1 MLFLVKRNICH
12 NIIQVSTFYAM
23 IQFHLLS
30 PWLLSSNTFLSI
42 FVQTQ
47 IEDNTMLVR
56 ALDKFY
62 RKVQSVH
69 QLMPE
74 SGMDR
79 TASNIVAFSAH
90 NRVAQYTNYLQDQLY
105 GNHSNSS
112 SVCSVEEQR
121 SAG

>member
-1 MLFLVKRNICH
+1 ML
-12 NIIQVSTFYAM
+12 QE
-23 IQFHLLS
+23 
-30 PWLLSSNTFLSI
+30 
-42 FVQTQ
+42 QT
-47 IEDNTMLVR
+47 EDNTMLVR

-90 NRVAQYTNYLQDQLY
+90 NRVAQYSGYLKDHLHGVY
-105 GNHSNSS
+105 ICDLCKELSVTICSNNFGILTT
-112 SVCSVEEQR
+112 VLLF
-121 SAG
+121 

>member
-1 MLFLVKRNICH
+1 
-12 NIIQVSTFYAM
+12 
-23 IQFHLLS
+23 
-30 PWLLSSNTFLSI
+30 
-42 FVQTQ
+42 
-47 IEDNTMLVR
+47 MLVR

-90 NRVAQYTNYLQDQLY
+90 NRVAQYTTYLQDHLHGKQ
-105 GNHSNSS
+105 HFISNSRRTLS
-112 SVCSVEEQR
+112 IGRAFHQFP
-121 SAG
+121 

>member
-1 MLFLVKRNICH
+1 MAEYFKFVRKRLEHEVSFLIPKEKNEFYLIRTDLMCE
-12 NIIQVSTFYAM
+12 STLIF
-23 IQFHLLS
+23 QFLY
-30 PWLLSSNTFLSI
+30 FK
-42 FVQTQ
+42 TQ

-90 NRVAQYTNYLQDQLY
+90 NRVAQYTTYLQDHLHGKQHY
-105 GNHSNSS
+105 IS
-112 SVCSVEEQR
+112 
-121 SAG
+121 